1 MPPRSA
7 PRRSAPSNRAASSSA
22 SRKLQLLKVA
32 GRKSHLRRSACEKS
46 RRASVAF
53 RKSRPGIVAF
63 MSKVSSNRISNAL
76 TSVKAA
82 PVNLHPTTF
91 APSRLLRLSVTL
103 LKSLLVKD
111 ASDRSQP
118 ANEAKAARHDR
129 HVERYSFAP

>member
-1 MPPRSA
+1 
-7 PRRSAPSNRAASSSA
+7 
-22 SRKLQLLKVA
+22 
-32 GRKSHLRRSACEKS
+32 
-46 RRASVAF
+46 
-53 RKSRPGIVAF
+53 

-76 TSVKAA
+76 TSVKSA

-129 HVERYSFAP
+129 HVERSSFAPCKSASRRSHFSNDHCDSSRPERSTRTDRKNTRLNSSN